1 MNSIATADSKEN
13 ARTDIRLL
21 NELYSTIQPQKFYVI
36 HKETYETQ
44 NTRNE
49 GDAVTYEGEPK
60 VVANEVLV
68 YNVENNETK
77 QLEIPN
83 EMVRIDL

>member
-1 MNSIATADSKEN
+1 MS
-13 ARTDIRLL
+13 
-21 NELYSTIQPQKFYVI
+21 LYSTIQPQKFYVI

-44 NTRNE
+44 DTRNE

-68 YNVENNETK
+68 YNIENNE
-77 QLEIPN
+77 
-83 EMVRIDL
+83 